1 MCWRTVNIFSYVST
15 FCGLI
20 LKFSLTLKFSVCNI
34 DWVFWDL
41 GCFINLE
48 SPVTRTMVS
57 PAVVAM
63 QYCTIGL
70 LDTSYMSMTRL
81 VVAQYV
87 SFSCIFIDDK
97 FQLFDYLYSQ
107 QVRVTF
113 LPKNTIIY
121 KYFSI
126 LFFLLLLPNSSTL
139 PCTVLDSGL
148 QSSFSTS
155 FERTPAMSIQLFVV
169 NFYWITFCMFWKL
182 NVFETKL
189 NVFEWGLSQWW
200 FFKLAQI
207 H

>member
-48 SPVTRTMVS
+48 SRVTRTMVS

-107 QVRVTF
+107 QVHVTF
-113 LPKNTIIY
+113 LPKNTGI
-121 KYFSI
+121 FFNFI
-126 LFFLLLLPNSSTL
+126 LFIAFAKLDLALYINIGFWSSIVIFDKFWTNTGFVYSIICRQFLLNYFLHVLEIECFWMRIISTMI
-139 PCTVLDSGL
+139 
-148 QSSFSTS
+148 F
-155 FERTPAMSIQLFVV
+155 
-169 NFYWITFCMFWKL
+169 
-182 NVFETKL
+182 
-189 NVFEWGLSQWW
+189 
-200 FFKLAQI
+200 
-207 H
+207 